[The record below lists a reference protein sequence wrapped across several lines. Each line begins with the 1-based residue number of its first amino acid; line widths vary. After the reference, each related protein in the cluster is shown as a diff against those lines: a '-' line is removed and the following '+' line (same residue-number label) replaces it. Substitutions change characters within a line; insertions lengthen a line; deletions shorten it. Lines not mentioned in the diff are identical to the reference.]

1 MPKFGYGGKDKLQSH
16 PLINREWEEVV
27 ESIPV
32 DLEKS
37 ARESGALIRRREIKS
52 ASDLLRLVLAYSL
65 CDWSLRL
72 VGAWG
77 VVIGLGKLSDVAVMK
92 RLKKAVP
99 WLRVL
104 ISALLEAR
112 QIKLKAA
119 HPVRVRIVDGSVIT
133 EPGSKGT
140 DWRLHATFDLGSQ
153 QLDGVEITDAKGGES
168 LLRHEAQPGEI
179 WIADRGYARR
189 REVGAMLEKGV
200 HIVLRLAWATLPLE
214 EEDGTPFDLFGWLR
228 KLPKH
233 EPGER
238 EVWVTTP
245 MGRFKLRLIAQR
257 LPRDAARK
265 ARKRLCKK
273 AKKRGKTPDRRTLR
287 AAGFMML
294 VTSLPAAQWTAADV
308 LALYRFRWQIELAF
322 KRLKSILD
330 LDQLRA
336 KDPELAQAYLLGKL
350 LAALLLDMRTDIAV
364 QQNPELFKAKESS
377 LSLWRWMMIGRDILY
392 NIVRGYISLAR
403 FLEKLP
409 FLMKRYLSIGS
420 RRKRR
425 HQAAEAKGLLNRVL
439 GEQATK
445 LPALS

>member
-1 MPKFGYGGKDKLQSH
+1 MEEKTELQSH
-16 PLINREWEEVV
+16 PLIDKEWEEVV

-37 ARESGALIRRREIKS
+37 ARESKALIRRREIKS

-72 VGAWG
+72 VGAWA

-133 EPGSKGT
+133 ELGSKGT

-153 QLDGVEITDAKGGES
+153 QIDGVEITDAKGGET

-179 WIADRGYARR
+179 WIADRGYAHRSG
-189 REVGAMLEKGV
+189 VGAILEKGV
-200 HIVLRLAWATLPLE
+200 HIVLRLAWATFPLE
-214 EEDGTPFDLFGWLR
+214 EDKTPFDLFGWLR
-228 KLPKH
+228 KLPKR

-257 LPRDAARK
+257 LPKDAVKK

-273 AKKRGKTPDRRTLR
+273 AKKRGKTPDRRALR

-294 VTSLPAAQWTAADV
+294 VTSLPAAQWTAASV
-308 LALYRFRWQIELAF
+308 LALYRFRWQIELVF

-350 LAALLLDMRTDIAV
+350 LAALLLDMGTDMAV
-364 QQNPELFKAKESS
+364 QQYPELFEAEESS

-409 FLMKRYLSIGS
+409 SLMKRYLSVGS
-420 RRKRR
+420 RHKRR
-425 HQAAEAKGLLNRVL
+425 HQAAEAKGLLSRVL